1 MAQYL
6 QIPYQET
13 LADKSLV
20 EVNRL
25 LSTLGAQTTIEYV
38 NWPTLFPYKPTTNVY
53 LAYTAEYIFV
63 KWHVIG
69 LNLRAVC
76 TQDFE
81 RVSADSCVEFFCQMP
96 GDDHYFNFE
105 FNCIG
110 IATAS
115 YRLGRADDVVRL
127 TPDELSQV
135 LRYSSLPCQPFEEKE
150 GEFTWEL
157 CVAIPFCLL
166 QAKSGA
172 NLNLSPAQGDKRE
185 TIRANFYKCAD
196 LTATKH
202 YVSWQPIPTEKPD
215 FHRPEFFGEIHL
227 L

>member
-1 MAQYL
+1 MTQHL
-6 QIPYQET
+6 QIPYQEV
-13 LADKSLV
+13 LANKSLA
-20 EVNRL
+20 EVNNL
-25 LSTLGAQTTIEYV
+25 LNILGAKTTIDSL
-38 NWPTLFPYKPTTNVY
+38 NWPELFPYKPATNVY
-53 LAYTAEYIFV
+53 LAYTADHIFV
-63 KWHVIG
+63 KWHVVG

-96 GDDHYFNFE
+96 GDNHYFNFE

-135 LRYSSLPCQPFEEKE
+135 LRYSSLSCEPFEEKE

-157 CVAIPFCLL
+157 CVAIPFSLL
-166 QAKSGA
+166 QAKSGS
-172 NLNLSPAQGDKRE
+172 NINLSHTEGNEKRA
-185 TIRANFYKCAD
+185 IRANFYKCAD
-196 LTATKH
+196 LTTTKH
-202 YVSWQPIPTEKPD
+202 YVSWQPIPTDKPD